1 MKDVS
6 LSWKGYYMFAALAH
20 LAEMKQNP
28 KMFFYLCKKCENCWR
43 IHLVS
48 DYVFLLLII
57 CSIQL
62 QGTRVFEQ
70 TEWHYWAM
78 GVSFHLAL
86 LFMDRTRRVK
96 MVFVKILL
104 LESHQLQFTE
114 FKQTA
119 VNLSNHLLPGK
130 DSADRDVHLQPG
142 MSRSYFKSK
151 L

>member
-1 MKDVS
+1 MEGLLYVCCPSTSSRNETKSKDV
-6 LSWKGYYMFAALAH
+6 LLLVQKVWEL
-20 LAEMKQNP
+20 LENP
-28 KMFFYLCKKCENCWR
+28 LGIR
-43 IHLVS
+43 L
-48 DYVFLLLII
+48 YVFLLLII